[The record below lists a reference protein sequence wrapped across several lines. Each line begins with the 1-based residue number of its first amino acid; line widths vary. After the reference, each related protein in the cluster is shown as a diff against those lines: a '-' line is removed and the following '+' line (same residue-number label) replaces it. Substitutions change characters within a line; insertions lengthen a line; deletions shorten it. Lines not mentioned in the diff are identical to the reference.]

1 MCGIVGAINKGN
13 NGFTQPALNVFN
25 DLLYMDTLRGPD
37 STGVALIDKSGDTTV
52 LKDAQAACYFYAT
65 KEYNDV
71 IDAPAY
77 KTGKALIG
85 HNRKATVGKITKEN
99 AHPFVINDEFVLVH
113 NGSLSSHKHLGDA
126 VVDSNAIAQYLH
138 DKWKDDGTPE
148 EKAEVLAHIGG
159 AWALVWYDLRSN
171 RLNLVR
177 NNQRP
182 LAWAETDGA
191 FYFASEHVMLLCG
204 LSRNNIKVESS
215 GEITPYKVYSFNL
228 DSGHF
233 LSKVEEVDLPTAP
246 FTAKPFITVT
256 PPTTKDS
263 ENIVGVSDEALSKS
277 QFKKFIKNMIGRVIP
292 FYVED
297 FVSTDNNNP
306 NKWNYYGQSFAYQ
319 FNHEIVGETNSKMAE
334 EVMEAY
340 NCAEGKVL
348 EATYDKA
355 TRLVSLTVEIT
366 GVTSY
371 HAVSPTLQ

>member
-1 MCGIVGAINKGN
+1 
-13 NGFTQPALNVFN
+13 
-25 DLLYMDTLRGPD
+25 MDTLRGPD
-37 STGVALIDKSGDTTV
+37 STGVALVDKDGDVEV
-52 LKDAQAACYFYAT
+52 LKDDTAAPFFYST
-65 KEYNDV
+65 KQYNDV
-71 IDAPAY
+71 IDSPAY

-85 HNRKATVGKITKEN
+85 HNRKATVGKVSAEN

-138 DKWKDDGTPE
+138 DKWKDDATPE

-171 RLNLVR
+171 RLNIVR
-177 NNQRP
+177 NSQRP
-182 LAWAETDGA
+182 LAWAETA
-191 FYFASEHVMLLCG
+191 SEFFFASEHVMLLSG
-204 LSRNNIKVESS
+204 LSRNNIKAERSADVA
-215 GEITPYKVYSFNL
+215 PYKVYSFNL
-228 DSGHF
+228 GEKGF
-233 LSKVEEVDLPTAP
+233 LSKVEEVDLPIGP
-246 FTAKPFITVT
+246 FTVV
-256 PPTTKDS
+256 PPTKVTQVHTKDS
-263 ENIVGVSDEALSKS
+263 ATTAGVTDEALSKS

-319 FNHEIVGETNSKMAE
+319 FHHEIVGETSSKMAE

-348 EATYDKA
+348 DATYNKA
-355 TRLVSLTVEIT
+355 TRLVTLTVQIT

-371 HAVSPTLQ
+371 HAVTPTLQ